1 MPGTAAAPSGDPGL
15 RPGQG
20 FDEAQGMDAVRCH
33 GFAEG
38 RVDQTLTLQPAVS
51 GKVVADHPH
60 GEVAAARDCSRVSPM
75 KVTLVMHF
83 EFRHRQVSPKAGLD
97 QRHPV
102 FHVHGSTRLNG
113 LTVTWR

>member
-15 RPGQG
+15 SPGKG
-20 FDEAQGMDAVRCH
+20 FDEAQGMDAVRCQ
-33 GFAEG
+33 GFSEG

-60 GEVAAARDCSRVSPM
+60 REVAAARGCPRVPPM

-83 EFRHRQVSPKAGLD
+83 EFRHRQVSPQPGLD
-97 QRHPV
+97 QRSPV
-102 FHVHGSTRLNG
+102 FSAHGSTRLNG
-113 LTVTWR
+113 LTVT